1 MSKEQQNQ
9 SEAEWQE
16 LCERIRKA
24 TVATSEQP
32 TQTATPQ
39 TETRQG
45 TRPLSRAWASLRKA
59 FRRAF
64 PPSASLPLLLQD
76 SPEALQN
83 VLTTTRQL
91 VQEGCSVEAV
101 CIGRLQ
107 EPPQHSPRCLQ
118 CQEWLQDR
126 ELYNRQ
132 KELVGE
138 ILSLCRYVRFASQPS
153 LRLRVSELLSH
164 FQMDS

>member
-9 SEAEWQE
+9 SEAEFRE
-16 LCERIRKA
+16 LCGKVRKA
-24 TVATSEQP
+24 TAATSARPAEP
-32 TQTATPQ
+32 AKPQ
-39 TETRQG
+39 TETRQR
-45 TRPLSRAWASLRKA
+45 TRPLSRAWASLQKA

-76 SPEALQN
+76 TPEALQN

-91 VQEGCSVEAV
+91 VQEGYSIEAV

-138 ILSLCRYVRFASQPS
+138 ILSLCRYVRFASLPS
-153 LRLRVSELLSH
+153 LRLRVSEFLPR